1 MSDETL
7 GGSVPTCKDIFLQAS
22 SFHDGELTEV
32 ERQAFSRHLE
42 ACPHCLDFYRGFQ
55 VTIDRARE
63 AVLEPPP
70 SDLVETVVRGLR
82 DKLTRSA

>member
-1 MSDETL
+1 MMTKPL
-7 GGSVPTCKDIFLQAS
+7 GGSVPTCKDIYRQAS
-22 SFHDGELTEV
+22 SFHDGEMTEAERRAFV
-32 ERQAFSRHLE
+32 EHLE
-42 ACPHCLDFYRGFQ
+42 ACSPCRDFYRGFQ